1 MTEKVAKM
9 KIRNP
14 ISIVMA
20 FALVFAF
27 TASCRKEVKEPS
39 PVGPSTFAEVL
50 KVSANPNVI
59 GAGNSRKT
67 TNIIANFQKL
77 GAGVEGKTIYF
88 EIADATGTKLS
99 PSVGFFEGQQAVA
112 SGVTDG
118 GGNVSMTYFG
128 PLSTEVAADDQTV
141 YIWAKTALLGNDF
154 VFDNTPVHIVPN
166 ITKATLVANAF
177 PNVLFAT
184 SPRPESL
191 IKATALSGAAPLA
204 NRKVYFEI
212 LNNLPGHFSD
222 KKRVTF
228 AITNSAGEAE
238 VTYQGPTD
246 NEIGADTGILIRARL
261 ETNSVESPG
270 QTIDVTVYINVV
282 KRH

>member
-1 MTEKVAKM
+1 M

-14 ISIVMA
+14 ISIVIA

-27 TASCRKEVKEPS
+27 ASSCRKEVKEPS
-39 PVGPSTFAEVL
+39 PVGPSTFAEIL

-59 GAGNSRKT
+59 AAGDSRQT

-88 EIADATGTKLS
+88 EIGDASGNKLS

-118 GGNVSMTYFG
+118 GGNVYMTYFG
-128 PLSTEVAADDQTV
+128 PLSTEVTADDETV
-141 YIWAKTALLGNDF
+141 YIWAKTALLGKDF
-154 VFDNTPVHIVPN
+154 VFDNTPLHIVPN
-166 ITKATLVANAF
+166 LTKVTLTANAY

-184 SPRPESL
+184 SPRPESV
-191 IKATALSGAAPLA
+191 IKAVALSGSTPIA
-204 NRKVYFEI
+204 NRKVFFQI

-222 KKRVTF
+222 NKKVTF
-228 AITNSAGEAE
+228 AITNSAGEAD
-238 VTYQGPTD
+238 VTYLGPT
-246 NEIGADTGILIRARL
+246 NKEVGADTGIYIRARL
-261 ETNSVESPG
+261 ETNSAESPG
-270 QTIDVTVYINVV
+270 ETIDVTVYINVV
-282 KRH
+282 KLR